1 MSMILMPDAPIIR
14 SKADYAQFV
23 RSTMTAIN
31 FAIGYHR
38 SCVTQLILLKRLN
51 GGICD
56 DCDSHRFGVCIA
68 NDSLFSYLR

>member
-1 MSMILMPDAPIIR
+1 MMYMPDAPMIR

-38 SCVTQLILLKRLN
+38 SCVTQLILLKRLER
-51 GGICD
+51 GICD
-56 DCDSHRFGVCIA
+56 DCDSHKFGVCLA